1 MDASELEAR
10 FFDHVP
16 EQFCRRLL
24 RMIFDA
30 RRRAWDHCA
39 AEFPPTEAEN
49 VRPFYVR
56 GKVETQLREVAD
68 LHAGDGLI
76 HRVLKAPGS
85 GWNHTEVLAG
95 PILLTAGAVQSPCG
109 PINKADFR
117 LGLAASN
124 QGTLFDSGPT
134 GSHLYVM
141 LIHSGYRS
149 VNSSEQRKYG
159 HLAGSAYL
167 AFPAS
172 DLDTYLH
179 EINLFER
186 YPDIVGA
193 NLPQEWDQEAVVKFM
208 YYARKSSWPRAS

>member
-10 FFDHVP
+10 FFEHVP
-16 EQFCRRLL
+16 EQFCRRAL

-39 AEFPPTEAEN
+39 AEFPDSEAEN

-56 GKVETQLREVAD
+56 GKIESQLREVAD
-68 LHAGDGLI
+68 LHAGDGLG

-85 GWNHTEVLAG
+85 GWNHTEVFAG
-95 PILLTAGAVQSPCG
+95 PILLTAGAVQTPCG

-117 LGLAASN
+117 MGLAASN
-124 QGTLFDSGPT
+124 QGTLFDDELAGPN
-134 GSHLYVM
+134 LYVL
-141 LIHSGYRS
+141 LIHSGYRLGDPS
-149 VNSSEQRKYG
+149 DQRKFG
-159 HLAGSAYL
+159 HLPGSAYL

-179 EINLFER
+179 GINLFER
-186 YPDIVGA
+186 YPEIVED
-193 NLPQEWDQEAVVKFM
+193 NVPQEWDKEAVVKFQH
-208 YYARKSSWPRAS
+208 YARKSSWPRAS